1 VIEDDVYG
9 FLSPEQACLA
19 TLIPDRTI
27 FVTSLSKSLFPGLRI
42 GCAVAAPAFLER
54 LNAAVWATTLMTS
67 PIGADLLCG
76 WLEDGTAARI
86 VDWKRHEV
94 AARQGMARRLLEGL
108 RVLTHPSS
116 PHAWLQ
122 LPTRWTPDSFAA
134 EMRSRGVLVN
144 ASTAFSVGDQPP
156 PRAIRL
162 CVGTPRTRAGLEQA
176 LTRIVDTL
184 AERAPAARAV
194 V

>member
-1 VIEDDVYG
+1 M
-9 FLSPEQACLA
+9 
-19 TLIPDRTI
+19 
-27 FVTSLSKSLFPGLRI
+27 

-94 AARQGMARRLLEGL
+94 AARQGMARRLLEGH

-122 LPTRWTPDSFAA
+122 LPPRWTADGFAA

-144 ASTAFSVGDQPP
+144 ASTAFSVSEQAP

-162 CVGTPRTRAGLEQA
+162 CIGTPRTRAGLEQA
-176 LTRIVDTL
+176 LTRIVETL
-184 AERAPAARAV
+184 SERAPAARAV